1 MVTVQPVQITINL
14 SGNYSSVVLLHNLAT
29 MFKILVLQTGKKVMY
44 IFETSQKVVPLQLTS
59 KITEEH
65 SQASKCG

>member
-14 SGNYSSVVLLHNLAT
+14 SCNYSSVVLLHNLAT
-29 MFKILVLQTGKKVMY
+29 IFRILVLQTGKKVMY
-44 IFETSQKVVPLQLTS
+44 IFKTSQKVVPLQLTS